1 MITYKIDKIFQEKE
15 LKDLFSSVNWLSAN
29 YSDRLVK
36 ALQNSETVI
45 SAWDGEKLIGLINAI
60 DDGEL
65 TAYAHYLLV
74 NPDYQKMGIGRELI
88 DRLKKRYEG
97 YLYLILIAENKD
109 VQHFYEKMGFA
120 AEENA
125 TPMVIQTL

>member
-1 MITYKIDKIFQEKE
+1 MIIYKTDKVFAEKDLKE
-15 LKDLFSSVNWLSAN
+15 LFLSVNWLSAN

-36 ALQNSETVI
+36 ALENSDTVF

-74 NPDYQKMGIGRELI
+74 NPEYQKMGIGRELI
-88 DRLKKRYEG
+88 GRLKKKYKG
-97 YLYLILIAENKD
+97 YLYLVLIAENKD
-109 VQHFYEKMGFA
+109 VKHFYEKMGFA